1 MAVLGWLA
9 VHGLPGVLT
18 SPRGPVTGARHAAV
32 LGSLT
37 PPYVSGG
44 LAAALAT
51 PRPTAT
57 PTRLVIAAD
66 VAGERPFVTC
76 AKGAVA
82 PKAQVTNGHSATEVT
97 EAGETATEAG
107 ATATEVAGETETEAN
122 GPDLGW
128 STEQP
133 LAASAAIDTLDTAGV
148 VGVILD
154 ADATVAGAVR
164 AVAADIARAADLVV
178 ATLRASGVVHYVG
191 SGTSGRM
198 GVLDAVELLPTYH
211 VGSESFRAHLA
222 GGADAM
228 VRAAEGAED
237 DDAAGAALAATFGPA
252 DLVIGIAA
260 SGRTPYVRGA
270 LEGARRGGLPTV
282 LVSANPAA
290 PLAALADVAVLPDT
304 GPEVVTGSTR
314 MKAATAQKMVLNAV
328 STAAMVRLG
337 KTYGNLMIA
346 MVPTNAKLRARSVR
360 MLAQGSGR
368 PEEDCAAALAA
379 AGGDV
384 RRALVALIAGLPPGD
399 AASAAVTEALA
410 DHPADPGRRGDP
422 SGIRAAA
429 DAVRREGR
437 EAP

>member
-1 MAVLGWLA
+1 
-9 VHGLPGVLT
+9 
-18 SPRGPVTGARHAAV
+18 
-32 LGSLT
+32 
-37 PPYVSGG
+37 
-44 LAAALAT
+44 
-51 PRPTAT
+51 
-57 PTRLVIAAD
+57 
-66 VAGERPFVTC
+66 
-76 AKGAVA
+76 
-82 PKAQVTNGHSATEVT
+82 
-97 EAGETATEAG
+97 
-107 ATATEVAGETETEAN
+107 VAGETETEAN